1 MISMRHIY
9 QDYKEAFKAFSPNAR
24 RFLAG
29 MTLLWV
35 GANQISLLFS
45 LYLKRL
51 EYTEAG
57 IGAILSTR
65 ALGSTIIA
73 LPASFLVARFD
84 PRKLLPTAAILAAA
98 AYIAQSLS
106 SSGGAIYAAVFLAG
120 AISTVFQVSSGPFF
134 MRNSGLTERMHL
146 FSLSGALSMG
156 TGLIGSLLGGGLK
169 DGLVGLGMGEIP
181 AYRVSLLVGAA
192 FVLAAFIPFSRIE
205 STAMVGRVR
214 DPRPRGLEGIDLG
227 LWAKLVIP
235 GFLVGLGA
243 GLTIPYLNLYFKN
256 VFGLSDTAIGA
267 AVAAG
272 QVATF
277 AGMSAGPAIA
287 KRLGKPKA
295 VFITQA
301 LSVPLILVLAWVR
314 ALPLAILAYLA
325 RQVLMNMS
333 SPIQDNFSLELV
345 SPERQGLMNAIKMVA
360 WTGSWTIAARI
371 SGSLI
376 YKGGFSTS
384 FVLTAS
390 LYALST
396 ACYWVFFLSKR
407 SSVAQ

>member
-1 MISMRHIY
+1 MW
-9 QDYKEAFKAFSPNAR
+9 
-24 RFLAG
+24 LG
-29 MTLLWV
+29 T
-35 GANQISLLFS
+35 NQISLLFS

-51 EYTEAG
+51 SYTEAG
-57 IGAILSTR
+57 IGVILSTR

-84 PRKLLPTAAILAAA
+84 PRKLLPTAAILATA
-98 AYIAQSLS
+98 AYVAQSLS
-106 SSGGAIYAAVFLAG
+106 ESGAAISGAVFLAG
-120 AISTVFQVSSGPFF
+120 AVSTVFQVSSGPFF
-134 MRNSGLTERMHL
+134 MRNSGEAERMHL

-169 DGLVGLGMGEIP
+169 DGLVALGTGEIL

-214 DPRPRGLEGIDLG
+214 DTRPRRLDGIDVG
-227 LWAKLVIP
+227 LWVKLVLP
-235 GFLVGLGA
+235 GFFVGLGA

-272 QVATF
+272 QIATF
-277 AGMSAGPAIA
+277 AGMTAGPAIA

-301 LSVPLILVLAWVR
+301 LSVPFILVLGWVR

-333 SPIQDNFSLELV
+333 TPIQDNFSLELV
-345 SPERQGLMNAIKMVA
+345 PPERQGLMNAVKMLA

-371 SGSLI
+371 SGNLI
-376 YKGGFSTS
+376 YTGGFSTS
-384 FVLTAS
+384 FALTAS

-396 ACYWVFFLSKR
+396 ICYWIFFIAKLH
-407 SSVAQ
+407 